1 MPTSSIGKRGFTL
14 IELLAASRPQRRAFT
29 LVELIVV
36 VAIIAV
42 LAALIAPRMFGLRGP
57 ARLRQHTRSFLA
69 TARYARDYAV
79 TRRRKCRLTI
89 DTAKQTYVLTQQ
101 KDAEH
106 DPIEFVALNANL
118 GKAQQLP
125 DGLRFGPLRVE
136 PLPGR
141 PKTDL
146 RTDYIDFDPTGRA
159 DSAVVQITD
168 GTRTYSVVIA
178 PHTARAR
185 LVENAVS
192 KLPNDRLD
200 LDEL

>member
-1 MPTSSIGKRGFTL
+1 MSSIGKRGFT
-14 IELLAASRPQRRAFT
+14 I
-29 LVELIVV
+29 VELIIVLIVV
-36 VAIIAV
+36 AV
-42 LAALIAPRMFGLRGP
+42 LAGLIAPRMLGLKGP

-89 DTAKQTYVLTQQ
+89 DLAEQTYTLTQQ
-101 KDAEH
+101 KNAEH
-106 DPIEFVALNANL
+106 DPNEFVALNANL
-118 GKAQQLP
+118 GKTQRLP
-125 DGLRFGPLRVE
+125 DGLSFEPLQIE

-146 RTDYIDFDPTGRA
+146 RADYIDFDPAGRA

-185 LVENAVS
+185 LVEDAVA

>member
-1 MPTSSIGKRGFTL
+1 MPTSSIGKRGFT
-14 IELLAASRPQRRAFT
+14 I
-29 LVELIVV
+29 VELIVV
-36 VAIIAV
+36 LIVVAV
-42 LAALIAPRMFGLRGP
+42 LAGMIAPRMLGARGP

-69 TARYARDYAV
+69 TARYARDFAV

-89 DTAKQTYVLTQQ
+89 DAAKQTYILTQQ
-101 KDAEH
+101 SSAEH
-106 DPIEFVALNANL
+106 DPNEFVSLSANL
-118 GKAQQLP
+118 GKTQRLP

-146 RTDYIDFDPTGRA
+146 RADYIDFDSTGRA

-168 GTRTYSVVIA
+168 GTRVYSVVIA

-185 LVENAVS
+185 LVEDAVT